1 MSLKFSW
8 FPGHMQKTLRKL
20 REEEKMVSMVIMV
33 LDARCPRSSRN
44 PNLESIFERKPILYV
59 INKEDLAS
67 VKITKQWI
75 EHFEKE
81 GLKIITLSA
90 RTGTGRK
97 KLVNAIKE
105 QRKNF
110 VKNNPGYRKTA
121 VFRILVAGIPNV
133 GKSSIINM
141 LSPRK
146 SVKTG
151 KKPGITL
158 GAQWLK
164 IEEGL
169 EVLDSPGVM
178 VPRMDL
184 ADTPWI
190 LGAVAAIKQEI
201 LPVEQVACKFVEYL
215 LKKNIFPKDL
225 LPDKAPDDPEKI
237 LEELAFA
244 RGFVDKGGVPD
255 IAKTSLHLLKIFR
268 EGRMGRLSLESPE
281 DPIVKME
288 DVDRENETQTDT

>member
-44 PNLESIFERKPILYV
+44 PNLEMIFERKPVLYV
-59 INKEDLAS
+59 LNKEDLAS
-67 VKITKQWI
+67 IRITRQWT

-81 GLKIITLSA
+81 GLNVMTLSA
-90 RTGTGRK
+90 RTGTGQK
-97 KLVNAIKE
+97 KLIKAIKD

-110 VKNNPGYRKTA
+110 IKNNTGYRKTS

-190 LGAVAAIKQEI
+190 LGTTAAIKQEI
-201 LPVEQVACKFVEYL
+201 LPVEQVACKFIEYL

-225 LPDKAPDDPEKI
+225 LPDEVPDNPEKI
-237 LEELAFA
+237 IEELAFA

-268 EGRMGRLSLESPE
+268 EGRMGRVSLESPD
-281 DPIVKME
+281 DPVIKMDE
-288 DVDRENETQTDT
+288 ENGKEEL